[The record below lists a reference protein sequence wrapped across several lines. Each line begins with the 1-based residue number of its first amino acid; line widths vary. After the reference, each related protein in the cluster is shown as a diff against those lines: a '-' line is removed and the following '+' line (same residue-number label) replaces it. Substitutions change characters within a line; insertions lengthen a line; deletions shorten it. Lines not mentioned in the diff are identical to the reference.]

1 MATST
6 IKPKQGTTAEWEASG
21 RILELNEWGVEE
33 TTKGT
38 FILRIGNGKDKFLD
52 LDVVMDVGELREK
65 HQTVV
70 NFSGNMQT
78 ATSAANTAASS
89 ANTAATAANA
99 AAKACQNIRG
109 FRMADGRIIN
119 SMADGTTGKT
129 YTIGI
134 EAGKIYLQEV

>member
-6 IKPKQGTTAEWEASG
+6 IKPKKGTTAEWEASG

-33 TTKGT
+33 TAKGT

-78 ATSAANTAASS
+78 AAANANTAASS

-99 AAKACQNIRG
+99 AAKACQNIAAG
-109 FRMADGRIIN
+109 IN